1 MASTARLVRSLAV
14 LGAAA
19 AALGQPAGAQT
30 QAYPSKPVRT
40 VVAFAA
46 GGFADT
52 VARLIGQ
59 KLSERLGQP
68 VIVENRG
75 GAGGNIAARQVVG
88 SAPDGYTLLVHTA
101 AISINP
107 SLYRNPGFDLLNDLV
122 PVSNTGSTPGLFAV
136 HSSNGANSLRDLISA
151 HKGKRLTFSTA
162 GVGTSSHL
170 AGEYLFKVL
179 AGLDA
184 VHVPFQGGAPAITA
198 VVSNQVDVISGS
210 MPPVAP
216 FVRKGSLKA
225 LGVSSLQRVNGL
237 PDVPTVSEAGF
248 KDFEERSWVGYFA
261 PAKTPAD
268 VVQRLN
274 AGIGQVLAL
283 PDIRERFTAL
293 GMDPHPG
300 SPAEFAGYVRKEM
313 TKWATIV
320 KTTGIPQV
328 E

>member
-210 MPPVAP
+210 MP
-216 FVRKGSLKA
+216 
-225 LGVSSLQRVNGL
+225 
-237 PDVPTVSEAGF
+237 
-248 KDFEERSWVGYFA
+248 
-261 PAKTPAD
+261 
-268 VVQRLN
+268 
-274 AGIGQVLAL
+274 
-283 PDIRERFTAL
+283 
-293 GMDPHPG
+293 
-300 SPAEFAGYVRKEM
+300 
-313 TKWATIV
+313 
-320 KTTGIPQV
+320 
-328 E
+328 

>member
-1 MASTARLVRSLAV
+1 MASTGRLVRTLAAWAV
-14 LGAAA
+14 A
-19 AALGQPAGAQT
+19 AALGQPLLVQA

-59 KLSERLGQP
+59 KLSDRLGQP

-75 GAGGNIAARQVVG
+75 GAGGNIAARQVAG
-88 SAPDGYTLLVHTA
+88 SAADGYTLLVHTA

-107 SLYRNPGFDLLNDLV
+107 SLYKNPGFDLMNDLA
-122 PVSNTGSTPGLFAV
+122 PVANTGSTPGLFAV
-136 HSSNGANSLRDLISA
+136 HSSNGARSLPDLINA

-179 AGLDA
+179 ARLDA

-216 FVRKGSLKA
+216 FVKKGSLKA
-225 LGVSSLQRVNGL
+225 LGVSSLQRVSGL

-268 VVQRLN
+268 IVQRIN
-274 AGIGQVLAL
+274 ADINQILAT
-283 PDIRERFTAL
+283 PDIKERFSGL
-293 GMDPHPG
+293 GMDAHPG
-300 SPAEFAGYVRKEM
+300 SASEFAGYVRKEM
-313 TKWATIV
+313 AKWATIV
-320 KTTGIPQV
+320 KTTGIAQV